1 MEISFFYLY
10 YNLNIVENT
19 AFMQSIQFMK
29 RQYKIE
35 NGNIEYMFDSALKI
49 DDEILQNIL
58 GKSSDSKTQFF
69 NLLKFNFL
77 V

>member
-1 MEISFFYLY
+1 M
-10 YNLNIVENT
+10 ENT

-35 NGNIEYMFDSALKI
+35 NGNIEYMFDSGLKI
-49 DDEILQNIL
+49 DDEILQIIL